1 MCGYTQGVGV
11 GHHNFWSIVLDNIW
25 SKYMISRPTMIH
37 WTPVLH
43 SSIDDL
49 VFLWFERKIHE
60 SEQRETAWQS
70 LVLFRRKCQYLFFS
84 VRIHNKISCRSF
96 SSITQWVGGNHTGS
110 QCFSYFLIQSGVPC
124 TIFWQHKNKEK
135 GDKTLFCYINIYSNP
150 LLLKRIANI
159 LLFSRKIKADI

>member
-1 MCGYTQGVGV
+1 MNQQHFRVESSCFMCGYTQGVGV

-84 VRIHNKISCRSF
+84 VRIHNKNFLSVLF
-96 SSITQWVGGNHTGS
+96 LNYTVGWGEPDWVS
-110 QCFSYFLIQSGVPC
+110 MLFLFFHSEWSPL
-124 TIFWQHKNKEK
+124 H
-135 GDKTLFCYINIYSNP
+135 YI
-150 LLLKRIANI
+150 LTA
-159 LLFSRKIKADI
+159 